1 MSGFHIHETVRYL
14 DGKEVERIQRTTC
27 SECGADLRSAE
38 DWSRHRSMHTVIP
51 PIVAQCRIPKEFA
64 K

>member
-27 SECGADLRSAE
+27 SECGAELKRGITYLTPENVND
-38 DWSRHRSMHTVIP
+38 
-51 PIVAQCRIPKEFA
+51 C
-64 K
+64 